1 MQYYE
6 LENYEADDI
15 NSTLATKADKT
26 KFDVVILTGD
36 RDLTQLA
43 TEEITVAITLKG
55 VTEIEKYT
63 PEHIAE
69 KYNGL
74 KPMQIVDM
82 KGLAGDAS
90 DNIPGVTKIGEK
102 TAIKLLNEYESVEG
116 IYEHIDEMKK
126 SKMKEHLIEEKE
138 IAFLSKKLATINTK
152 APVDVEIDSLSYE
165 GKDLDKLVPFY
176 KEMNF
181 QSFLDKLDIKEE
193 TVEMEDILF
202 EVVEETTKE
211 MFTTD
216 SALYIEMLGE
226 NYHVEDIVGIA
237 WGTPEKIYVSDS
249 LAVLEQSPFQNWLFD
264 KNKKKRVFDVK
275 ALQVALNRYVG

>member
-1 MQYYE
+1 
-6 LENYEADDI
+6 
-15 NSTLATKADKT
+15 
-26 KFDVVILTGD
+26 
-36 RDLTQLA
+36 
-43 TEEITVAITLKG
+43 
-55 VTEIEKYT
+55 
-63 PEHIAE
+63 
-69 KYNGL
+69 YNGL

-202 EVVEETTKE
+202 
-211 MFTTD
+211 
-216 SALYIEMLGE
+216 
-226 NYHVEDIVGIA
+226 
-237 WGTPEKIYVSDS
+237 
-249 LAVLEQSPFQNWLFD
+249 
-264 KNKKKRVFDVK
+264 
-275 ALQVALNRYVG
+275 